1 MGREVTVA
9 YENQA
14 LERASR
20 RGRKAKLK
28 WHRADGGGLKSSGER
43 GEYCIVRQ
51 RADRRHGIYRW
62 GVTHNGHS
70 VGSTEDLAGAKGLA
84 AHHEFKQS
92 CAETTAPSEVPG
104 AAENR
109 GRYRAQFIKSLRL
122 MGESDPEGFA
132 NRHEQDVE
140 RYELAGVE
148 PNIAAAILMSSRHH
162 RDLEV
167 AENSASESPTRGE
180 WEVVVTNPPREHRGH
195 ILSMAGPGYGHAE
208 GNKIYLTG
216 FYDDEEARHVAN
228 SISRKYR
235 SQVTYGPRR
244 KMEAAEDSHPGAAL
258 EERRRRPG
266 AEPKEEPPCEHGCP
280 TGECKPFTKLSRDPR
295 AFDACMKRAKE
306 IGELDTSRKLYDLI
320 HHELGSQD
328 REVFGVVCID
338 FRGQLRDFVILS
350 VGQRHR
356 VAVDIEDIL
365 QVVILS
371 GSDGFAVCH
380 SHPSG
385 NAEPSQADRQ
395 LTKSIEKAAA
405 VACPNIKL
413 VDHIVVG
420 NGNFYSFA
428 DKKLYKVR

>member
-1 MGREVTVA
+1 MAREVTVA
-9 YENQA
+9 FENKA

-20 RGRKAKLK
+20 RKTKLK

-62 GVTHNGHS
+62 GVKHNGHD

-92 CAETTAPSEVPG
+92 CAENIAPVASE
-104 AAENR
+104 ESR
-109 GRYRAQFIKSLRL
+109 GGSYRARFVKALRL
-122 MGESDPEGFA
+122 MGEPDPEGFA
-132 NRHEQDVE
+132 DRHEVDVE

-148 PNIAAAILMSSRHH
+148 PNIAAAILMSSRH
-162 RDLEV
+162 RRELDV
-167 AENSASESPTRGE
+167 AENGASESPTREE
-180 WEVVVTNPPREHRGH
+180 WEVIVTNPPPAHRGA
-195 ILSMAGPGYGHAE
+195 ILGMAPGDSFAA
-208 GNKIYLTG
+208 GNKIILWG
-216 FYDDEEARHVAN
+216 FHDDEEAAHVAGA
-228 SISRKYR
+228 IARQYKILVPFGPKRK
-235 SQVTYGPRR
+235 T
-244 KMEAAEDSHPGAAL
+244 EAAEDSHPGNAVL

-266 AEPKEEPPCEHGCP
+266 AEPKEEPCEHGCP

-295 AFDACMKRAKE
+295 AFDACMRRAKE

-371 GSDGFAVCH
+371 GCDGFVVCH

-405 VACPNIKL
+405 VACPNVKM
-413 VDHIVVG
+413 VDHIVCG
-420 NGNFYSFA
+420 LASYYSFA
-428 DKKLYKVR
+428 DRKLTRVKN